1 MAVPH
6 DSGRRFWHIRLNWNY
21 CARLLNLTL
30 KVLNYGI
37 DDEKQSIKKIEK
49 NGNRK
54 SPAKSPVGKRAA

>member
-1 MAVPH
+1 M
-6 DSGRRFWHIRLNWNY
+6 
-21 CARLLNLTL
+21 TL

-54 SPAKSPVGKRAA
+54 SPAKSPFRKRAAQMRAGRFFLSNPRLES

>member
-1 MAVPH
+1 
-6 DSGRRFWHIRLNWNY
+6 
-21 CARLLNLTL
+21 LTL